1 MTAMMLVNA
10 GLSVGQTAF
19 GAIQA
24 HKAQKEMNGLE
35 RPNYQ
40 VNPEVYKSLG
50 ISQSLASN
58 RNLPGQQDMEAQMDA
73 SAGNAVNAINRSGG
87 SMADRMAAIAATYAD
102 NAQSKVN
109 LGIQANQQYLQ
120 NLQGLQSQLQNV
132 SMEKD
137 KVFADKQQSYYEKL
151 ARLQQQA
158 SAGTQNVAA
167 GIQGLAGTAN
177 QAFSY
182 KGQMNML
189 DKEHQNEMARLAMIY
204 GGTSEPAGA
213 EKMIG
218 KDMTPITGAVT
229 EPTLA
234 SPVYNTQR
242 SSVRPP
248 AAQGYK
254 EVLNTDGMMMHQ
266 GVKPSPTGVSPT
278 IQSKGMTQIP
288 GSYSLPNEMSPEQ
301 LQMLMQLLGKK

>member
-1 MTAMMLVNA
+1 MDPMTAMMLVNA

-24 HKAQKEMNGLE
+24 NKAQKAMNGLE

-40 VNPEVYKSLG
+40 VNPEIYKSLG

-58 RNLPGQQDMEAQMDA
+58 RNMPGQQDMEAQMDA

-132 SMEKD
+132 STEKD
-137 KVFADKQQSYYEKL
+137 KVFMDKQQAYYEQL

-167 GIQGLAGTAN
+167 GIQGLAGSAN

-189 DKEHQNEMARLAMIY
+189 DKEHANEMARLDKIY
-204 GGTSEPAGA
+204 GSLSETPDATKMATVADQSLNNTSNN
-213 EKMIG
+213 
-218 KDMTPITGAVT
+218 
-229 EPTLA
+229 
-234 SPVYNTQR
+234 PVYNTVK
-242 SSVRPP
+242 SSVSSNKAPNIAALQAAL
-248 AAQGYK
+248 AAQGILTNDQ
-254 EVLNTDGMMMHQ
+254 LNILDQNKINRYNKWSQYNYG
-266 GVKPSPTGVSPT
+266 
-278 IQSKGMTQIP
+278 
-288 GSYSLPNEMSPEQ
+288 E
-301 LQMLMQLLGKK
+301 

>member
-24 HKAQKEMNGLE
+24 NKAQKAMNGLE

-40 VNPEVYKSLG
+40 VNPEIYKSLG

-58 RNLPGQQDMEAQMDA
+58 RNMPGQQDMEAQMDA
-73 SAGNAVNAINRSGG
+73 SAGNAINAINRSGG
-87 SMADRMAAIAATYAD
+87 SVADRMAAISATYAD

-120 NLQGLQSQLQNV
+120 NLQGLQGQLQNV
-132 SMEKD
+132 SVEKD
-137 KVFADKQQSYYEKL
+137 KVFADKQQSYYEQL

-158 SAGTQNVAA
+158 SAGTQNTAA

-189 DKEHQNEMARLAMIY
+189 DKEHANEMARLAMLN
-204 GGTSEPAGA
+204 GSQSEPQGPAPMQGRGMTA
-213 EKMIG
+213 IPGTYSPQPSAYLESLDPYKKMEG
-218 KDMTPITGAVT
+218 
-229 EPTLA
+229 
-234 SPVYNTQR
+234 
-242 SSVRPP
+242 
-248 AAQGYK
+248 
-254 EVLNTDGMMMHQ
+254 
-266 GVKPSPTGVSPT
+266 
-278 IQSKGMTQIP
+278 KGMTQIP
-288 GSYSLPNEMSPEQ
+288 GDYSRSGIPKISGMTPEQ
-301 LQMLMQLLGKK
+301 IQTVMQLLGKI